1 MGRAVKYGHK
11 LTERVLNPKSI
22 EKTNVDLA
30 CRFFHESTV
39 HGLLH
44 FARNEDKSE
53 WESTAHFLQLVHR
66 FWNTV
71 NVKNPRAGFQ
81 KRDDSGKPISLND
94 KGQSVFLQQFVEWLS
109 EWEKMPKKTALTRET
124 FIAAKQAA
132 AGLPQLAEYLL
143 TKGLK
148 FVLLGMIN
156 SDPLEKRFWWYR
168 QLSGANYYASVRQ
181 FLEAEK
187 KIRIKCLVKHGQV
200 SLQEVREAFAD
211 CSETEKDKIASEA
224 SGVLSSLQSDSLS
237 SNFEFETGEQGIIFF
252 VAGYIARSLLRLSKC
267 EGCKILLKKNDEI
280 PEVEFEDE
288 EEYSLSGSMCESRDQ
303 ERKAR
308 ESYMNM
314 INRGGLVTPSDLVN
328 VTCLHALQLKALIFD
343 GGDVQKLFLQSGS
356 PKNVFVQCFI
366 EMLQQEATEA
376 LLMHTCA
383 ENHKFEE
390 FVPKIAARIFN
401 IFSKNF
407 VAELNDKIHLT
418 RKRGGNKECSTSRKI
433 AKLQSNSSN

>member
-11 LTERVLNPKSI
+11 LTEKVLNPKSI

-39 HGLLH
+39 HGLHH
-44 FARNEDKSE
+44 FARNEDKPE
-53 WESTAHFLQLVHR
+53 WESTALFLEIVHK

-81 KRDDSGKPISLND
+81 KREDSRKPISLND
-94 KGQSVFLQQFVEWLS
+94 KSQSVFLQQFVEWLA

-124 FIAAKQAA
+124 FIASKQTAA
-132 AGLPQLAEYLL
+132 ALPQLAEYLL

-156 SDPLEKRFWWYR
+156 SDPLEKRFGWYR

-211 CSETEKDKIASEA
+211 CSETEKDRVASEA
-224 SGVLSSLQSDSLS
+224 LVVLSSLPSDSLS
-237 SNFEFETGEQGIIFF
+237 SDFEFETGEEGIIFF
-252 VAGYIARSLLRLSKC
+252 VAGYIARSLLRLSNC
-267 EGCKILLKKNDEI
+267 EECKILLRKNDDI
-280 PEVEFEDE
+280 PEIQFEDE
-288 EEYSLSGSMCESRDQ
+288 EGSSEQ

-308 ESYMNM
+308 ESYINM

-328 VTCLHALQLKALIFD
+328 VTCLHAIQLKGMIFD
-343 GGDVQKLFLQSGS
+343 QGEVQKLFLQSGN
-356 PKNVFVQCFI
+356 PKEVFVQCFSEI
-366 EMLQQEATEA
+366 LQREKATEA
-376 LLMHTCA
+376 LLLQTCSKD
-383 ENHKFEE
+383 HKFEE
-390 FVPKIAARIFN
+390 FVPKIATRIFN

-407 VAELNDKIHLT
+407 VAELNDKIHVT

-433 AKLQSNSSN
+433 TKLQSDS